1 MRISIGIAWLVIVA
15 AEMLVGGTGIGYF
28 VWNEWNNLSI
38 TNVITAIFVIGVV
51 GMLLDQILSRAT
63 RFVAYPE

>member
-1 MRISIGIAWLVIVA
+1 
-15 AEMLVGGTGIGYF
+15 
-28 VWNEWNNLSI
+28 
-38 TNVITAIFVIGVV
+38 VITAIFVIGVV